1 MDREDRPNANDC
13 LIDLN
18 HITAKWPS
26 STNDGANS
34 NTLTDVTINVGPGQ
48 LLVVVGPVG
57 AGKVQVGLVITA

>member
-48 LLVVVGPVG
+48 
-57 AGKVQVGLVITA
+57 